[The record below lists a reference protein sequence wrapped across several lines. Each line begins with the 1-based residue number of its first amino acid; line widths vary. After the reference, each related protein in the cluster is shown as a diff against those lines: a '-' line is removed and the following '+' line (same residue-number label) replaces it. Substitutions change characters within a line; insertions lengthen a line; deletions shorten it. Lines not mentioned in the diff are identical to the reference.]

1 MGSDEEPLALHS
13 RMKLL
18 KSSIAFKYF
27 LFEDRIKQELG
38 IYTLE
43 EDDSGEY
50 VFRWQY
56 EVSLKIDGV
65 EELFNFLD
73 IQK

>member
-1 MGSDEEPLALHS
+1 LDKKAGIISTGKEDMPQKDEEIALHS

-43 EDDSGEY
+43 EKDAGEW
-50 VFRWQY
+50 VFR
-56 EVSLKIDGV
+56 
-65 EELFNFLD
+65 F
-73 IQK
+73 